1 MQSPLK
7 RCRPVIAL
15 ALVLGL
21 APWAWANG
29 APGASVQVNPVV
41 NAPVMPP
48 TALPPL
54 PPLPGGV
61 YSGPTG
67 LPLQGF
73 GTPQVPLRRA
83 PSVMREYHPDV
94 PPPTCPGKKVFVKA
108 IVGFDHTSQADIC
121 ANGILNPGMGVGDT
135 VAGMRIIAIDANG
148 VTVGG
153 RKGRQRLSM
162 SPR

>member
-1 MQSPLK
+1 MVLFK
-7 RCRPVIAL
+7 RCWP
-15 ALVLGL
+15 LVTTLML
-21 APWAWANG
+21 VSAAPSVWAE
-29 APGASVQVNPVV
+29 APGAASPMVNTPV
-41 NAPVMPP
+41 APP

-54 PPLPGGV
+54 PPLPGGS

-73 GTPQVPLRRA
+73 STNQVPLRRA
-83 PSVMREYHPDV
+83 PSVVQEYHPYV

-108 IVGFDHTSQADIC
+108 IVSFDNNAQADIC
-121 ANGILNPGMGVGDT
+121 ANGIMNPGMSVGDT
-135 VAGMRIIAIDANG
+135 VAGMKIVAIDANG

-153 RKGRQRLSM
+153 RKGRQHLSM